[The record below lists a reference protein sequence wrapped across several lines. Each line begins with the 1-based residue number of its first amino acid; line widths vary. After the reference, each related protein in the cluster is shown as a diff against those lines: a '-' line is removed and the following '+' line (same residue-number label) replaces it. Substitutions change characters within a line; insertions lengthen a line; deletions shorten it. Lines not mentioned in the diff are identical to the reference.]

1 MYLDKQKSERL
12 ACLKWESLLISIS
25 DIYDQKIKLYF
36 KENNLLSGKK
46 NPPCLSY
53 IGFLIY
59 E

>member
-36 KENNLLSGKK
+36 KERNLLSGKK
-46 NPPCLSY
+46 TLPVY
-53 IGFLIY
+53 HI
-59 E
+59 